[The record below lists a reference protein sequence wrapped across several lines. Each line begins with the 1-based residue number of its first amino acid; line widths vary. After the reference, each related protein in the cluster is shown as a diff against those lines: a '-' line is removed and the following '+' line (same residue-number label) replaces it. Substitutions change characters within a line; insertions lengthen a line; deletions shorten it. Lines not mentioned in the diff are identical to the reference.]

1 MSAASPDRPDDQ
13 RATGVVLVTVSVPD
27 AGLGS
32 ELAEVLVGERLAA
45 CVKVL
50 GPCRSTYRWQGALER
65 AEEWRVEVVSTAAAV
80 TAVVATVR
88 SRHPDEVPEVV
99 AVPVVDGDGAYLRW
113 ARDQVLPGG
122 GA

>member
-1 MSAASPDRPDDQ
+1 MSASPDRSEDR

-27 AGLGS
+27 AVLGA

-50 GPCRSTYRWQGALER
+50 GPCRSTYRWKGVVEQ

-80 TAVVATVR
+80 PGVVAAVR
-88 SRHPDEVPEVV
+88 ARHPDEVPEVV
-99 AVPVVDGDGAYLRW
+99 AVPVVDGDAAYLRW
-113 ARDQVLPGG
+113 AREQVEPGG
-122 GA
+122 V